1 MSPTPHVSRDS
12 ACRSHSPTVCL
23 IWSKDRGFLLNQ
35 PPNPSY
41 GSPTCSSPCTMDWH
55 HLNVPT
61 CLHPAHSHSASPLG
75 HVHPGTSATHQPLPF
90 LTPCTPPVG
99 PSVLAACLKRCLF
112 GHACLPSVKR
122 LGTAVGRS
130 HLAFPI
136 ALRSCRRKQG
146 PGGTLRR
153 LRVLRSLSAASQVLV

>member
-1 MSPTPHVSRDS
+1 MYESQPY
-12 ACRSHSPTVCL
+12 CL
-23 IWSKDRGFLLNQ
+23 IWSKGRGFLLNQ

-41 GSPTCSSPCTMDWH
+41 GFPACSSPCTLDWCS
-55 HLNVPT
+55 LNVPT
-61 CLHPAHSHSASPLG
+61 CLHPAHSRSAGPLG

-99 PSVLAACLKRCLF
+99 PSALAACLRRCLF
-112 GHACLPSVKR
+112 GHARLPSLKR
-122 LGTAVGRS
+122 LGTAAGRS

-136 ALRSCRRKQG
+136 ALRSCHCTQG
-146 PGGTLRR
+146 PSGTLRR